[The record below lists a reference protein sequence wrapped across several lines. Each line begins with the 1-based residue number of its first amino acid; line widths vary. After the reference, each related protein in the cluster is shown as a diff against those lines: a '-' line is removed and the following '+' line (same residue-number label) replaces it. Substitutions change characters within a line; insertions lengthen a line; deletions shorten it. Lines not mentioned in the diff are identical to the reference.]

1 MRNQLLLLDDV
12 DDLGRSGDIV
22 SVKPGFARNYL
33 VPQKKAVI
41 ADKFTL
47 RMQAKLKE
55 ERAKRAEIDR
65 KDSEELAKK
74 IEGMALEVRV
84 KVDPDGNMY
93 GSVGY
98 ADIIRLFEDLGIKL
112 ERRNILLAQPIKVLG
127 TQTIQL
133 KLKEGIPTHFTLK
146 VISESALPEE
156 VPLQEPEEEQP
167 EEEPAT

>member
-33 VPQKKAVI
+33 IPQKKAVI

-55 ERAKRAEIDR
+55 ERAKRADVDR
-65 KDSEELAKK
+65 KESEDLSKK
-74 IEGMALEVRV
+74 IEGMTLEIRV

-93 GSVGY
+93 GSVSQT
-98 ADIIRLFEDLGIKL
+98 DIIHLFEDLGIKL
-112 ERRNILLAQPIKVLG
+112 ERRNILLTHAIKTLG
-127 TQTIQL
+127 VQTINL
-133 KLKEGIPTHFTLK
+133 KLKEGVPTHFTLK
-146 VISESALPEE
+146 VVSETALPEE
-156 VPLQEPEEEQP
+156 EMAQQSPEI
-167 EEEPAT
+167 EEEPTS

>member
-1 MRNQLLLLDDV
+1 MRNQLLLLNDV

-33 VPQKKAVI
+33 IPQKKAVI

-55 ERAKRAEIDR
+55 ERAKRAAMDR
-65 KDSEELAKK
+65 KDSEALAKK
-74 IEGMALEVRV
+74 IEGMVLEIRV

-98 ADIIRLFEDLGIKL
+98 TDIIRLFEDMGIKL
-112 ERRNILLAQPIKVLG
+112 ERRNILLIQPIKMLG
-127 TQTIQL
+127 IQTINL

-156 VPLQEPEEEQP
+156 VVPQATEEAP
-167 EEEPAT
+167 SEET

>member
-12 DDLGRSGDIV
+12 DDLGRSGDVV

-33 VPQKKAVI
+33 IPQKKAVI
-41 ADKFTL
+41 ADKFTI

-74 IEGMALEVRV
+74 IEGMAIEIRV

-93 GSVGY
+93 GSVTY
-98 ADIIRLFEDLGIKL
+98 SDIIRLFEDLGIKL
-112 ERRNILLAQPIKVLG
+112 ERRNILLAQPIKALG
-127 TQTIQL
+127 IQAINL
-133 KLKEGIPTHFTLK
+133 KLKEGIPTQFTLK
-146 VISESALPEE
+146 VVSESALPEE
-156 VPLQEPEEEQP
+156 VQPEQAPEEQP
-167 EEEPAT
+167 EEPAT